1 METTVLLLI
10 MAGAV
15 ALYVTQW
22 LPIGV
27 TSLLIPPALYLTG
40 ILGAEEALSGFSNPA
55 TVTIAALFVVSA
67 GLARTGTL
75 DIVTNLLRRGAKGS
89 PTRVL
94 VFLALTVPIT
104 SALMNNIPV
113 VAMFVPV
120 VLALSRELEI
130 NPSKLMI
137 PLSFFAILGGTCT
150 LIGTGTNVLVH
161 DIYRGWQGTQGIEPT
176 GFRMF
181 EFAPMGL
188 ILVIGGVLFLLTVGR
203 RILPE
208 RTSLMAMITRE
219 RTAQFVT
226 EIVLHHGSRLPG
238 MRVGE
243 VFPARGEVR
252 LLELIR
258 GEQVIMY
265 GTASELVFEVGDSL
279 IVSATSRRIT
289 EFLTSTR
296 SALAPL
302 LEDDQLV
309 SMHTAE
315 LVLAEAVVLPGSP
328 FVGRRVGDLRFNHN
342 YGVKVLALQRGGR
355 HHRKNLRDVRLKEGD
370 VFLLQGSDRGFEA
383 LRETE
388 AVLLA
393 EGLEGLIRRRERAP
407 IAVAIMVSVVGLAA
421 FTSLPIEML
430 AVAGAGL
437 MIAARCLRAHEA
449 FASLDASVLLLL
461 AGTIPLGV
469 AMETTGLAEDIVS
482 RLMNFVGG
490 SGPWVLLSAFYLFT
504 SLVTNFLSN
513 KATAVLLAPLALQL
527 ATQMGVDPRPF
538 MLAICFAASASFA
551 TPIGYPTNLI
561 VLGPGGYNFTDFVKI
576 GVLMNALMW
585 ILATLF
591 LPLLYPF

>member
-1 METTVLLLI
+1 METTFLLLI

-15 ALYVTQW
+15 GLYVTQW

-40 ILGAEEALSGFSNPA
+40 ILGVEEAMSGFSNPA
-55 TVTIAALFVVSA
+55 TLTIAALFVMSA

-120 VLALSRELEI
+120 VLALSRELDI

-161 DIYRGWQGTQGIEPT
+161 DVYRDWQGAQGIEPT

-188 ILVIGGVLFLLTVGR
+188 ILLIGGVLFLLTVGR

-208 RTSLMAMITRE
+208 RSSLMAMITRE

-243 VFPARGEVR
+243 VFPASGEVR

-265 GTASELVFEVGDSL
+265 GTASQLVFEVGDSL
-279 IVSATSRRIT
+279 IISATSRGIT

-355 HHRKNLRDVRLKEGD
+355 HHRKNLRDVRLNEGD

-388 AVLLA
+388 AFLLA

-407 IAVAIMVSVVGLAA
+407 IAVAIMASVVGLAA
-421 FTSLPIEML
+421 FTSLPIEIL

-449 FASLDASVLLLL
+449 FGSLDPSVLLLL

-469 AMETTGLAEDIVS
+469 AMETTGLAEDVVS
-482 RLMNFVGG
+482 RLMNVAGAR
-490 SGPWVLLSAFYLFT
+490 GPWVLLSALYLFT

-513 KATAVLLAPLALQL
+513 KATAVLLAPLALHL

-538 MLAICFAASASFA
+538 LLAICFAASASFA

-561 VLGPGGYNFTDFVKI
+561 VLGPGGYKFTDFVKI

>member
-1 METTVLLLI
+1 METTFLLLI

-15 ALYVTQW
+15 ALYVTKW

-27 TSLLIPPALYLTG
+27 TSVLIPPALYLTG

-55 TVTIAALFVVSA
+55 TVTIASLFVVSA

-75 DIVTNLLRRGAKGS
+75 DMVTNLIRQGAKGS

-94 VFLALTVPIT
+94 VLLALTVPPT

-120 VLALSRELEI
+120 VLALSRELDV

-161 DIYRGWQGTQGIEPT
+161 DILQAWQAAQGVEPT
-176 GFRMF
+176 GFQMF
-181 EFAPMGL
+181 EFTPMGL
-188 ILVIGGVLFLLTVGR
+188 ILLAGGVLFLLTVGR

-208 RTSLMAMITRE
+208 RTSLMAMMTRE

-226 EIVLHHGSRLPG
+226 EIVLHPGSRLPG
-238 MRVGE
+238 MRVGK
-243 VFPARGEVR
+243 VFPARGDVR
-252 LLELIR
+252 LLELVR
-258 GEQVIMY
+258 GEHVFMY
-265 GTASELVFEVGDSL
+265 GDAEELVFEVGDSL

-296 SALAPL
+296 SALAPV

-309 SMHTAE
+309 SMHTVE
-315 LVLAEAVVLPGSP
+315 LVVAEAVVLPGSP
-328 FVGRRVGDLRFNHN
+328 FVGRRVADLRFNHN

-355 HHRKNLRDVRLKEGD
+355 HHRKNIRDVRLKEGD
-370 VFLLQGSDRGFEA
+370 VFLLQGSDRGFGA

-388 AVLLA
+388 AFLLA
-393 EGLEGLIRRRERAP
+393 EGLEGLIRRRGRAP
-407 IAVAIMVSVVGLAA
+407 IAVAIMLSVVGLAA
-421 FTSLPIEML
+421 FTPFPIVIF

-437 MIAARCLRAHEA
+437 MIATRCLRADEA
-449 FASLDASVLLLL
+449 FGSLDASVLLLL

-469 AMETTGLAEDIVS
+469 AMETTGLAEVAVS
-482 RLMNFVGG
+482 RLMNLVGG

-527 ATQMGVDPRPF
+527 ATQVGVDPRPF

-561 VLGPGGYNFTDFVKI
+561 VLGPGGYEFTDFVKI

>member
-1 METTVLLLI
+1 METTLLLLI

-15 ALYVTQW
+15 VLYVTQW

-40 ILGAEEALSGFSNPA
+40 ILGADEALSGFSNPA

-89 PTRVL
+89 LTRAL

-104 SALMNNIPV
+104 SAVMNNIPV

-120 VLALSRELEI
+120 VLALSRELEV

-161 DIYRGWQGTQGIEPT
+161 DIYRSWQEAQGIEAT
-176 GFRMF
+176 GLQMF
-181 EFAPMGL
+181 EFTPMGL
-188 ILVIGGVLFLLTVGR
+188 ILLAGGVLFLLAVGQ

-208 RTSLMAMITRE
+208 RVSLMAMMTRA

-226 EIVLHHGSRLPG
+226 EIELHPGSRLPG
-238 MRVGE
+238 QRVGE
-243 VFPARGEVR
+243 VFPASGKVR

-258 GEQVIMY
+258 GEEVIMY
-265 GTASELVFEVGDSL
+265 GDAKELVFEVGDSL
-279 IVSATSRRIT
+279 IVSATSRGIT

-296 SALAPL
+296 SALAPV

-309 SMHTAE
+309 SMHTVE

-328 FVGRRVGDLRFNHN
+328 FVGRRFADLRFNHN
-342 YGVKVLALQRGGR
+342 YGVKVLGLQRGGR

-383 LRETE
+383 LRATE

-393 EGLEGLIRRRERAP
+393 EGLEGLVRRRERAP

-421 FTSLPIEML
+421 FTSIPIEIL

-449 FASLDASVLLLL
+449 FGSLDASVLLLL

-469 AMETTGLAEDIVS
+469 AMETTGLAEGAVS
-482 RLMNFVGG
+482 RLMSLVGG
-490 SGPWVLLSAFYLFT
+490 SGPWVLLSAVYLFT
-504 SLVTNFLSN
+504 SLVTNVLSN
-513 KATAVLLAPLALQL
+513 QATAVLIAPLALQL
-527 ATQMGVDPRPF
+527 ATQIGADPRPF

-561 VLGPGGYNFTDFVKI
+561 VLGPGGYRFTDFVKI
-576 GVLMNALMW
+576 GVPMNALMW

-591 LPLLYPF
+591 IPLLYPF